1 MKITQAAA
9 VLNSAIG
16 VSTGIIDQTTGVA
29 PVALEDLSN
38 IVDVGKAVLDYTG
51 GSNANYDS
59 FIRSLIDQVGKI
71 MFVDRVYT
79 SQAPNIMKDGWEYGS
94 ILEKVRCEVPDARD
108 NATWD
113 LFNYPVDQGA
123 AYPDPF
129 ELSKPSAQAKF
140 FNSKTTYEIPIT
152 ITDVQLREAFQ
163 SAAQFGSFIA
173 MIENRIAMKI
183 TLCNDGLI
191 MATIANLIGQKFR
204 LGANVN
210 LLDLY
215 KKSFP
220 SATTTAAT
228 ALVDKEFLR
237 FASKTIAQYKKYLAT
252 ASVLYNGDGA
262 SSYLTFTPAEK
273 LKFVANT
280 EFSKSLDAYL
290 YSDTYHN
297 EFVNLPGY
305 EEVAF
310 WQGTGTTND
319 NRLKIDVKVDDGSSG
334 TEIVRDG
341 VIAIMFD
348 EEAAAVCNQNY
359 RVTSQ
364 YNGRGEY
371 TNYFY
376 KWDALY
382 MNDLLEN
389 AVVFDISDYAN
400 AETFTGAS
408 APDNWDTVYA
418 IASSPYYVA
427 DEAGTVTINGE
438 TFTQLSANDKTT
450 AQGYDWADYKGKKI
464 VKKIA

>member
-1 MKITQAAA
+1 MKIKQLAS
-9 VLNSAIG
+9 VLNGTLS
-16 VSTGIIDQTTGVA
+16 STGIIDQVTGEA
-29 PVALEDLSN
+29 PVAAEDLSD
-38 IVDVGKAVLDYTG
+38 IVDIVKTVLDYTG
-51 GSNANYDS
+51 QSNTNYDS
-59 FIRSLIDQVGKI
+59 FMRNLIDQVGKI

-79 SQAPNIMKDGWEYGS
+79 SQAPNILKDGFEYGS

-113 LFNYPVDQGA
+113 LFNYPQDGGA

-129 ELSKPSAQAKF
+129 ELSKPSATAKF
-140 FNSKTTYEIPIT
+140 YNSKATYEIPIT
-152 ITDVQLREAFQ
+152 LTDVQLREAFQ
-163 SAAQFGSFIA
+163 SASQFGSFIS
-173 MIENRIAMKI
+173 MIENRIRMKM

-191 MATIANLIGQKFR
+191 MATIANLMGQKFR

-210 LLDLY
+210 LLEAY
-215 KKSFP
+215 KAVNA
-220 SATTTAAT
+220 SATVTAAN

-252 ASVLYNGDGA
+252 ASTLYNGDGT
-262 SSYLTFTPAEK
+262 SSYLTFTPADR
-273 LKFVANT
+273 LKFIANT

-310 WQGTGTTND
+310 WQGTGTSND
-319 NRLKIDVKVDDGSSG
+319 DRLKIDVTVDDGSTG

-341 VIAIMFD
+341 ILAVMFD
-348 EEAAAVCNQNY
+348 DEAAAVCNQNF
-359 RVTSQ
+359 RVTSA

-376 KWDALY
+376 KWDAMY

-389 AVVFDISDYAN
+389 CVVFNISDYSNGEA
-400 AETFTGAS
+400 APATK
-408 APDNWDTVYA
+408 PDNWDTVYA
-418 IASSPYYVA
+418 VANSPYYIA
-427 DEAGTVTINGE
+427 DAAGAVTINGKKY
-438 TFTQLSANDKTT
+438 TQLSATDKSTEAGFNWNT
-450 AQGYDWADYKGKKI
+450 YKGKEI

>member
-1 MKITQAAA
+1 MKIKQLAN
-9 VLNSAIG
+9 VLNGTLS
-16 VSTGIIDQTTGVA
+16 STGIIDQVTGAKAVA
-29 PVALEDLSN
+29 AEDLSD
-38 IVDVGKAVLDYTG
+38 IVDIGKTVLDYTG
-51 GSNANYDS
+51 QSNTNYDS
-59 FIRSLIDQVGKI
+59 FMRNLIDQVGKI

-79 SQAPNIMKDGWEYGS
+79 SQAPNILKDGFEYGS

-113 LFNYPVDQGA
+113 LFNYPQNGGD

-129 ELSKPSAQAKF
+129 ELSKPSATAKF
-140 FNSKTTYEIPIT
+140 YNSKATYEIPIT
-152 ITDVQLREAFQ
+152 LTDVQLKESFQ
-163 SAAQFGSFIA
+163 SAAQFGSFIS
-173 MIENRIAMKI
+173 MIENRIRMKM

-191 MATIANLIGQKFR
+191 MATIANLMGQKFR

-210 LLDLY
+210 LLEAY
-215 KKSFP
+215 KTVNA
-220 SATTTAAT
+220 SATVTAAT

-252 ASVLYNGDGA
+252 ASTLYNGDGS
-262 SSYLTFTPAEK
+262 SSYLTFTPADR
-273 LKFVANT
+273 LKFIANT

-310 WQGTGTTND
+310 WQGTGTSND
-319 NRLKIDVKVDDGSSG
+319 DRLKIDVTVDDGSTG

-341 VIAIMFD
+341 ILAVMFD
-348 EEAAAVCNQNY
+348 DEAAAVCNQNF
-359 RVTSQ
+359 RVTSA

-376 KWDALY
+376 KWDAMY

-389 AVVFDISDYAN
+389 CVVFNISDYSNGEA
-400 AETFTGAS
+400 APATK
-408 APDNWDTVYA
+408 PDNWDTVYA
-418 IASSPYYVA
+418 IANSPYYIA
-427 DEAGTVTINGE
+427 DASGTVTINGKKY
-438 TFTQLSANDKTT
+438 TQLSASDKST
-450 AQGYDWADYKGKKI
+450 AEGFNWNTYKGKEI

>member
-1 MKITQAAA
+1 MKIKQLAS
-9 VLNSAIG
+9 VLNGTLS
-16 VSTGIIDQTTGVA
+16 STGIIDQVTGEA
-29 PVALEDLSN
+29 PVAAEDLSD
-38 IVDVGKAVLDYTG
+38 IVDIGKTVLDYTG
-51 GSNANYDS
+51 QSNTNYDS
-59 FIRSLIDQVGKI
+59 FMRNLIDQVGKI

-79 SQAPNIMKDGWEYGS
+79 SQAPNILKDGFEYGS

-113 LFNYPVDQGA
+113 LFNYPQDGGA

-129 ELSKPSAQAKF
+129 ELSKPSATAKF
-140 FNSKTTYEIPIT
+140 YNSKATYEIPIT
-152 ITDVQLREAFQ
+152 LTDVQLREAFQ
-163 SAAQFGSFIA
+163 SASQFGSFIS
-173 MIENRIAMKI
+173 MIENRIRMKM

-191 MATIANLIGQKFR
+191 MATIANLMGQKFR

-210 LLDLY
+210 LLEAY
-215 KKSFP
+215 KAVNA
-220 SATTTAAT
+220 SATVTAAT

-252 ASVLYNGDGA
+252 ASTLYNGDGT
-262 SSYLTFTPAEK
+262 SSYLTFTPADR
-273 LKFVANT
+273 LKFIANT

-310 WQGTGTTND
+310 WQGTGTSND
-319 NRLKIDVKVDDGSSG
+319 DRLKIDVTVDDGSTG
-334 TEIVRDG
+334 TEVVRDG
-341 VIAIMFD
+341 ILAVMFD
-348 EEAAAVCNQNY
+348 DEAAAVCNQNF
-359 RVTSQ
+359 RVTSA

-376 KWDALY
+376 KWDAMY

-389 AVVFDISDYAN
+389 CVVFNISDYSNGEA
-400 AETFTGAS
+400 APATK
-408 APDNWDTVYA
+408 PDNWDTVYA
-418 IASSPYYVA
+418 IANSPYYIA
-427 DEAGTVTINGE
+427 DAAGAVTINGKKY
-438 TFTQLSANDKTT
+438 TQLSASDKSTET
-450 AQGYDWADYKGKKI
+450 GFNWNTYKGKEI

>member
-1 MKITQAAA
+1 MKIKQLAN
-9 VLNSAIG
+9 VLNSTL
-16 VSTGIIDQTTGVA
+16 STVGIIDQVTGAAVVA
-29 PVALEDLSN
+29 KEDLSD
-38 IVDVGKAVLDYTG
+38 IVDIGKNVRDFTG
-51 GSNANYDS
+51 QSSTNYDS
-59 FIRSLIDQVGKI
+59 FMRELIDQVGKI

-79 SQAPNIMKDGWEYGS
+79 SQAPNILKDGFEYGS
-94 ILEKVRCEVPDARD
+94 ILQKVRCEVPNARD

-113 LFNYPVDQGA
+113 LFNYPVENGA

-129 ELSKPSAQAKF
+129 ELSKPNASAKF
-140 FNSKTTYEIPIT
+140 YNSKATYEIPIT
-152 ITDVQLREAFQ
+152 LTDVQLREAFQ
-163 SAAQFGSFIA
+163 SASQFGSFIS
-173 MIENRIAMKI
+173 MIENRIRMKM

-191 MATIANLIGQKFR
+191 MATIANLMGQKFR

-210 LLDLY
+210 LLEAY
-215 KKSFP
+215 KAVNA
-220 SATTTAAT
+220 SATVTAAT

-252 ASVLYNGDGA
+252 ASTLYNGDGL
-262 SSYLTFTPAEK
+262 SSYLTFTPSDR
-273 LKFVANT
+273 LKFIANT

-310 WQGTGTTND
+310 WQGTGTSND
-319 NRLKIDVKVDDGSSG
+319 DRLKIDVTVDDGSTG

-341 VIAIMFD
+341 ILAVMFD
-348 EEAAAVCNQNY
+348 DEAAAVCNQNF
-359 RVTSQ
+359 RVTSA

-376 KWDALY
+376 KWDAMY

-389 AVVFDISDYAN
+389 CVVFNISDYSN
-400 AETFTGAS
+400 GETFTGDS

-418 IASSPYYVA
+418 VANSPYYIA
-427 DEAGTVTINGE
+427 DTNGTVTINGKKYK
-438 TFTQLSANDKTT
+438 QLSASDKST
-450 AQGYDWADYKGKKI
+450 AQGFSWASYKGKEI

>member
-1 MKITQAAA
+1 MKIKQLAS
-9 VLNSAIG
+9 VLNGTLST
-16 VSTGIIDQTTGVA
+16 TGIIDQVTGNAAVA
-29 PVALEDLSN
+29 AEDLSD
-38 IVDVGKAVLDYTG
+38 IVDIGKTVLDYTG
-51 GSNANYDS
+51 QSNTNYDS
-59 FIRSLIDQVGKI
+59 FMRNLIDQVGKI

-79 SQAPNIMKDGWEYGS
+79 SQAPNILKDGFEYGS

-113 LFNYPVDQGA
+113 LFNYPVNGGA

-129 ELSKPSAQAKF
+129 ELSKPSATAKF
-140 FNSKTTYEIPIT
+140 YNSKATYEIPIT
-152 ITDVQLREAFQ
+152 LTDVQLREAFQ
-163 SAAQFGSFIA
+163 SASQFGSFIS
-173 MIENRIAMKI
+173 MIENRIRMKM

-191 MATIANLIGQKFR
+191 MATIANLMGQKFR

-210 LLDLY
+210 LLEAY
-215 KKSFP
+215 KAVNA
-220 SATTTAAT
+220 SAIVTAAN

-252 ASVLYNGDGA
+252 ASTLYNGDGT
-262 SSYLTFTPAEK
+262 SSYLTFTPADR
-273 LKFVANT
+273 LKFIANT

-310 WQGTGTTND
+310 WQGTGTSNED
-319 NRLKIDVKVDDGSSG
+319 RLKIDVTVDDGSTG

-341 VIAIMFD
+341 ILAVMFD
-348 EEAAAVCNQNY
+348 DEAAAVCNQNF
-359 RVTSQ
+359 RVTSA

-376 KWDALY
+376 KWDAMY

-389 AVVFDISDYAN
+389 CVVFNISDYSNGEA
-400 AETFTGAS
+400 APATK
-408 APDNWDTVYA
+408 PDNWDTVYA
-418 IASSPYYVA
+418 VANSPYYIA
-427 DEAGTVTINGE
+427 DASGTVTINGKKY
-438 TFTQLSANDKTT
+438 TQLSASDKSTE
-450 AQGYDWADYKGKKI
+450 AGFNWNDYKGKEI